1 MMEMMRRWRIPVLAL
16 LAVWLPLTGPA
27 RALEAG
33 SDVVSGVYDSNTG
46 NFSSPE
52 IVNYVVGAQRF
63 YDSGYFG
70 QSVIIANVE
79 AGHIWSGHEVFDRS
93 GFGLPN
99 SPALSYN
106 ATSNPVTS
114 PELGSVDYHA
124 TMVGNVLAGTGD
136 LHNGSLSLLGMGMAP
151 FAALWSGAIATSW
164 DHTPANIGSF
174 EISEES
180 FLAPYKAFFEGALG
194 SRPDVIN
201 SSWGFDDPAARA
213 GENRILDALAA
224 ANTTVAFVRS
234 AGNGGPTAAPGTGFN
249 GITVGSLGGGADARP
264 FLRASDFTSGAAAD
278 FYNPGTGVT
287 VTGVRAAVAIAAPGE
302 DFALAAY
309 LQKTGS
315 LRDYWTTSDPTNDLY
330 FVNQSGTSF
339 SSPVVAGGVGL
350 LKDAAHGDA
359 NLSGRAEA
367 FDTRVIKSVI
377 QAGATETT
385 GWNNGQ
391 QLVSGVVKTTQSL
404 DYAVGAGRLDLD
416 KAWTIYADGTT
427 DVPGATG
434 GAIAADGWDF
444 GTVSAGAPN
453 DYFFNLA
460 FSGDTQLTIS
470 LNWFVDDLF
479 DDATGTASYGDFAN
493 LDLEVWSVVNGAFVQ
508 EVASSESLYNN
519 TEFLRFVVGGGS
531 YGLRVTF
538 GGTVYNLDG
547 ASSSESYGL
556 AWDAVAVPEPATWGA
571 SATVLLLGL
580 ILLRRRGRTA
590 GWECASAFLR
600 AGRYATP
607 CACGSCMRCRR
618 PSFGASVTRP
628 ADGPSSA
635 ACRPSCFSRS
645 IRRPGR

>member
-1 MMEMMRRWRIPVLAL
+1 MSRIMRRLRSPVVAMRLIAGLVLAAGL
-16 LAVWLPLTGPA
+16 LSAAPV

-33 SDVVSGVYDSNTG
+33 DDTVSGNYDTG
-46 NFSSPE
+46 AFSSIQ
-52 IVNYVVGAQRF
+52 IVNYIVGAQRF
-63 YDSGYFG
+63 YNSGYFG
-70 QSVIIANVE
+70 QNTLIANVE

-106 ATSNPVTS
+106 ATSDPLTS

-136 LHNGSLSLLGMGMAP
+136 LGNGNLSLLGAGMAP
-151 FAALWSGAIATSW
+151 LATLWSGAIATTW

-174 EISEES
+174 EISDAS
-180 FLAPYKAFFEGALG
+180 FLAPYKAFFGGTLG
-194 SRPDVIN
+194 RKPDVIN
-201 SSWGFDDPAARA
+201 SSWGFDDPAAQA

-224 ANTTVAFVRS
+224 ANSSVAFVRS
-234 AGNGGPTAAPGTGFN
+234 AGNGGPTAAPGAGLN
-249 GITVGSLGGGADARP
+249 GITVGSLGGGADAHP
-264 FLRASDFTSGAAAD
+264 FLRKSDFTSGAAAD
-278 FYNPGTGVT
+278 FYNPGTGIT

-315 LRDYWTTSDPTNDLY
+315 LRDYWTTSDPTNNLY

-339 SSPVVAGGVGL
+339 ASPVVAGGVGL
-350 LKDAAHGDA
+350 LKDAAYGNA

-385 GWNNGQ
+385 DWNNGQ
-391 QLVSGVVKTTQSL
+391 HLVNGVVTTTQGL

-416 KAWTIYADGTT
+416 TSWTIYADGTT
-427 DVPGATG
+427 DVPGVAG
-434 GAIAADGWDF
+434 GAIALDGWDL
-444 GTVSAGAPN
+444 GTVAAGTPN

-479 DDATGTASYGDFAN
+479 NDATGTATYGSFAN
-493 LDLEVWSVVNGAFVQ
+493 LDLEVWSVVNGLFDQ
-508 EVASSESLYNN
+508 EVASSDSLYNN
-519 TEFLRFVVGGGS
+519 SEFLRFVAGGGS

-538 GGTVYNLDG
+538 AGMVYNLDG

-556 AWDAVAVPEPATWGA
+556 AWSAVAVPEPAIWGVA
-571 SATVLLLGL
+571 CGGLLLAVV
-580 ILLRRRGRTA
+580 IFRH
-590 GWECASAFLR
+590 
-600 AGRYATP
+600 
-607 CACGSCMRCRR
+607 RR
-618 PSFGASVTRP
+618 PVA
-628 ADGPSSA
+628 
-635 ACRPSCFSRS
+635 
-645 IRRPGR
+645 